1 MYPPQKTGL
10 SPQEEEQPGLLT
22 IGQSAVTG
30 RVRGWPWITLAL
42 AGVLVGVHG
51 AVVAAGPVDV
61 DALVRWGA
69 KTGPLVVEVGQVWRL
84 VTANFLHRDWLHLGL
99 NLLVLVAA
107 GAALERACGRWDY
120 AALLGAAGLATMAG
134 SLGWSGAVSVG
145 ASGLVYAC
153 MGALLVMS
161 RRYRRRPRAKG
172 RWLSGEGAL
181 PTVLVFLWM
190 GWTSVGVDNA
200 GHLGGLLTGL
210 LVGAFLEP
218 GGPSRG
224 LARPVGV
231 LLAATVAAALVVGER
246 SGWRRERDDGFG
258 VSVPL
263 PEGWR
268 SEEDGQGR
276 RSFSN
281 GLPGLGR
288 ASFSAEVIEVGEPG
302 DGAAQARHFQE
313 ETLVPGAP
321 GPVGRTLKVTGPVPT
336 RLGGRDAQR
345 LRAEVEGPGGPTY
358 LLAFFVPR
366 GEWVY
371 RLVFTWPSAYPA
383 YEEVVDRMVAELR
396 FGEPALL
403 RQARARALLVPGAP
417 GPLRT
422 LGGAL
427 RRWGLSEEAVSPL
440 ADAVRLAPSHVE
452 TRVELARSLFETGR
466 VDEGCHAAAEAR
478 VYGPSDT
485 GALEA
490 GVRCEL
496 ARGDVGRALERLEEA
511 RRLDP
516 RDARLR
522 AAEVALR
529 AVLEAPAPPG
539 PRVAPGP
546 GAP

>member
-10 SPQEEEQPGLLT
+10 SPQGEGQPGLLS

-30 RVRGWPWITLAL
+30 GVAGWPWVTLAL
-42 AGVLVGVHG
+42 AVVLVGVH
-51 AVVAAGPVDV
+51 AVLALAGPVDV

-69 KTGPLVVEVGQVWRL
+69 KAGPLVVEAGQPWRL
-84 VTANFLHRDWLHLGL
+84 VTANFLHRDWPHLGL

-107 GAALERACGRWDY
+107 GVALERVCRRRDY
-120 AALLGAAGLATMAG
+120 AALLVAAGLITMAG

-153 MGALLVMS
+153 VGALLVLS
-161 RRYRRRPRAKG
+161 RRYRG
-172 RWLSGEGAL
+172 RLARSRWMSGESAL

-218 GGPSRG
+218 RALSRG
-224 LARPVGV
+224 LVRPVGLV
-231 LLAATVAAALVVGER
+231 VVAGVVAALVVGER
-246 SGWRRERDDGFG
+246 SGWRLERDDTFG
-258 VSVPL
+258 VSVLL

-268 SEEDGQGR
+268 GEEDGQGR

-288 ASFSAEVIEVGEPG
+288 ATFSAEVIEVGEPG
-302 DGAAQARHFQE
+302 DGAVQARHFQE

-321 GPVGRTLKVTGPVPT
+321 GPEGRTLKVAGPVPT
-336 RLGGRDAQR
+336 RVGGRDAR
-345 LRAEVEGPGGPTY
+345 RVRAELEGPGGDTY
-358 LLAFFVPR
+358 LMAFFVPR

-371 RLVFTWPSAYPA
+371 RLVFTWPAEYPA
-383 YEEVVDRMVAELR
+383 YEAVVDRMVAELR

-403 RQARARALLVPGAP
+403 REARARALLVPGAP
-417 GPLRT
+417 GPLRV
-422 LGGAL
+422 LGGEL
-427 RRWGLSEEAVSPL
+427 RRWGQAEAAVAPL
-440 ADAVRLAPSHVE
+440 TDAVRLAPSHVE
-452 TRVELARSLFETGR
+452 TRVELARALFETGR

-496 ARGDVGRALERLEEA
+496 ARGDVARALERLEEA

-522 AAEVALR
+522 AAEVSLR
-529 AVLEAPAPPG
+529 AVMESPARP
-539 PRVAPGP
+539 
-546 GAP
+546 

>member
-1 MYPPQKTGL
+1 ML
-10 SPQEEEQPGLLT
+10 S

-30 RVRGWPWITLAL
+30 GLGGWPWVTLAL
-42 AGVLVGVHG
+42 AVVLVAVHASLG
-51 AVVAAGPVDV
+51 LAGPVDV

-69 KTGPLVVEVGQVWRL
+69 KSGPLVVEAGQTWRL

-107 GAALERACGRWDY
+107 GAALERACWRWDY

-153 MGALLVMS
+153 VGALLVMG
-161 RRYRRRPRAKG
+161 RRYRGRPRGKG
-172 RWLSGEGAL
+172 RWLSGDGAL

-218 GGPSRG
+218 RGPGRG
-224 LARPVGV
+224 LARPAG
-231 LLAATVAAALVVGER
+231 LLLAALVVAALVVAER
-246 SGWRRERDDGFG
+246 SGWRREQDDGFG

-276 RSFSN
+276 RAFSN

-288 ASFSAEVIEVGEPG
+288 ATFSAEVIEVGEPG

-321 GPVGRTLKVTGPVPT
+321 GPEGRTLKVVGPVPT

-345 LRAEVEGPGGPTY
+345 VKAEVEGPGGATH

-371 RLVFTWPSAYPA
+371 RLLFTWPAAYPA
-383 YEEVVDRMVAELR
+383 YEAVVDRMVVELR

-417 GPLRT
+417 GPQRA
-422 LGGAL
+422 LGGEL
-427 RRWGLSEEAVSPL
+427 RRWGLPEEAVSPL

-452 TRVELARSLFETGR
+452 TRVELARALFETGR
-466 VDEGCHAAAEAR
+466 VEEGCHAAAEAR

-496 ARGDVGRALERLEEA
+496 ARGDVARALEQLEEA
-511 RRLDP
+511 RRVDP

-529 AVLEAPAPPG
+529 AVLEAPGPPRQQG
-539 PRVAPGP
+539 APGP